1 MNQLRNIGYLLLV
14 LALLASCVP
23 NKKVLYLQK
32 GDVNKN
38 IVEKDTVVRKHEMVI
53 NEYKIQPLDML
64 NIQFETLSEDNNAFD
79 FLDKLAP
86 QAMGGGGQGNVL
98 ALNGIFVNPEGYVAY
113 PVLGKI
119 KVAGLT
125 IFEAERE
132 IGKVAAQYVPDV
144 VVRVRMLNF
153 RFTIMGEVIAG
164 ERVLIANN
172 PRLTI
177 MEAIGLAGGLS
188 DLADRSNVKI
198 VRQKGEVAE
207 IVYVNLLEEEFI
219 ESPYFYVQQND
230 VIIVP
235 PLKQRPFRRY
245 FVQNLG
251 ILSTTI
257 SFAALI
263 ITLANNN

>member
-132 IGKVAAQYVPDV
+132 IGKIAAQYVPDV

-219 ESPYFYVQQND
+219 KSPYFYVQQND

>member
-1 MNQLRNIGYLLLV
+1 MNQLRNIVYLLLV

-32 GDVNKN
+32 GDVNKK

-132 IGKVAAQYVPDV
+132 IGKIAAQYVPDV

>member
-38 IVEKDTVVRKHEMVI
+38 IVEKDTVVRKREMVI

-132 IGKVAAQYVPDV
+132 IGKIAAQYVPDV

>member
-1 MNQLRNIGYLLLV
+1 MSQSKNILIPVLMLL
-14 LALLASCVP
+14 LLASCVP
-23 NKKVLYLQK
+23 NRKILNLQK

-38 IVEKDTVVRKHEMVI
+38 IPKKDTILRTYDMVI

-86 QAMGGGGQGNVL
+86 QALGGGGQGNML
-98 ALNGIFVNPEGYVAY
+98 ALSGIFVNPEGFVAY

-125 IFEAERE
+125 VFEAERE

-153 RFTIMGEVIAG
+153 RFTIMGEVNVG
-164 ERVLIANN
+164 ERVLVASN
-172 PRLTI
+172 PRLTM
-177 MEAIGLAGGLS
+177 MEAIGMAGGLT
-188 DLADRSNVKI
+188 DLADRSNIKL
-198 VRQKGEVAE
+198 VRQRGDVSE
-207 IVYVNLLEEEFI
+207 IIYVNILEEKFI
-219 ESPYFYVQQND
+219 QSPYFYIQQND
-230 VIIVP
+230 VIIIP
-235 PLKQRPFRRY
+235 PLKQRPFRKY

-251 ILSTTI
+251 ILSTTL

-263 ITLANNN
+263 ISLSNNN

>member
-86 QAMGGGGQGNVL
+86 QAMGGGGQGNML
-98 ALNGIFVNPEGYVAY
+98 ALNGIFVNPEGFVAY

-153 RFTIMGEVIAG
+153 RFTIMGEVTTG
-164 ERVLIANN
+164 ERVLVASN

-177 MEAIGLAGGLS
+177 MEAIGLAGGLT
-188 DLADRSNVKI
+188 DLADRSNIKLI
-198 VRQKGEVAE
+198 RQNGEIAE
-207 IVYVNLLEEEFI
+207 IVYINLLEEKFI
-219 ESPYFYVQQND
+219 ESPYFYIQQND

-251 ILSTTI
+251 VISATL

-263 ITLANNN
+263 ISLSNN

>member
-86 QAMGGGGQGNVL
+86 QAMGGGGQGNML

>member
-1 MNQLRNIGYLLLV
+1 MSQSKNILIPVLMLL
-14 LALLASCVP
+14 LLASCVP
-23 NKKVLYLQK
+23 NRKILNLQK

-38 IVEKDTVVRKHEMVI
+38 IPKKDTILRTYDMVI

-86 QAMGGGGQGNVL
+86 QALGGGGQGNML

-153 RFTIMGEVIAG
+153 RFTIMGEVNLG
-164 ERVLIANN
+164 ERVLVANN
-172 PRLTI
+172 PRLTM
-177 MEAIGLAGGLS
+177 MEAIGMAGGLT
-188 DLADRSNVKI
+188 DLADRSNIKL
-198 VRQKGEVAE
+198 VRQKGDVSE
-207 IVYVNLLEEEFI
+207 IIYVNILEEKFI
-219 ESPYFYVQQND
+219 QSPYFYIQQND
-230 VIIVP
+230 VIIIP
-235 PLKQRPFRRY
+235 PLKQRPFRKY

>member
-1 MNQLRNIGYLLLV
+1 MSQPKNILITVLMLL
-14 LALLASCVP
+14 LLASCVP
-23 NKKVLYLQK
+23 NRKILYLQK
-32 GDVNKN
+32 DDVNKN
-38 IVEKDTVVRKHEMVI
+38 ITPKDTILRTHEMVI

-86 QAMGGGGQGNVL
+86 QAMGGGGQGNML

-119 KVAGLT
+119 KVSGLT
-125 IFEAERE
+125 IFEAEKE

-153 RFTIMGEVIAG
+153 RFTIMGEVNAG
-164 ERVLIANN
+164 ERVLVANN
-172 PRLTI
+172 PRLTM
-177 MEAIGLAGGLS
+177 MEAIGLAGGLT
-188 DLADRSNVKI
+188 DLADRSNIKLI
-198 VRQKGEVAE
+198 RQKGDVSE
-207 IVYVNLLEEEFI
+207 IIYVNVLEEEFI
-219 ESPYFYVQQND
+219 KSPYFYIQQND
-230 VIIVP
+230 VIIIP
-235 PLKQRPFRRY
+235 PLKQRPFRKY

>member
-98 ALNGIFVNPEGYVAY
+98 ALNGIFVNPEGFVAY

-132 IGKVAAQYVPDV
+132 IGKIAAQYVPDV